1 MNNGPGKR
9 KIAIWQQNINKSRA
23 CQHDLISSGKL
34 IEKGINVV
42 ALQELSVNTF
52 NNSVAS
58 WDWKS
63 IYPSTH
69 AKEPEKTR
77 SLILIRD
84 ELLTD
89 EWEQVEFPS
98 GDVTAVRIHGAWGK
112 MTIFNIYND
121 CKHNKTI
128 TALMKHHREHT
139 NEILGNVETQGT
151 HHLL

>member
-23 CQHDLISSGKL
+23 CQHNLISSGKL

-42 ALQELSVNTF
+42 ALQEPSVNTF

-58 WDWKS
+58 RDWKS

-69 AKEPEKTR
+69 AKEPKKTR

-89 EWEQVEFPS
+89 E
-98 GDVTAVRIHGAWGK
+98 
-112 MTIFNIYND
+112 
-121 CKHNKTI
+121 
-128 TALMKHHREHT
+128 
-139 NEILGNVETQGT
+139 
-151 HHLL
+151 